1 MVPAPF
7 QTETAP
13 RVLHIGD
20 PAPNFEARTTMGP
33 ISLADFRGRWL
44 VLFSHPAD
52 FTPVCTSEFVA
63 LAKASDRFE
72 ALQCALLAVSV
83 DSLYAHL
90 AWVRAIRDG
99 FGVTINFPI
108 VEDTSVI
115 IGRAYGMVAE
125 HAPDAAAM
133 RSTYFIDPAGYIR
146 AMTCYPAT
154 VGRSVEEMLRVLAA
168 LQAVDGDD
176 VVTPE
181 GWQPGDAVLAPPDQ
195 DQAVLLAGAD
205 DPRWFCRLKPPAP
218 KE

>member
-205 DPRWFCRLKPPAP
+205 DPRWFCRLKPPVP